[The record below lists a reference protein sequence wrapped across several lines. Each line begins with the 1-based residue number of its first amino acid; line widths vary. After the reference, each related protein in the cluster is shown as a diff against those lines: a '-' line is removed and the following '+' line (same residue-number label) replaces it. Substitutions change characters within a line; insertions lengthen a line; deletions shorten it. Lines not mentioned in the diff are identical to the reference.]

1 MNVTK
6 KPTVLL
12 ERFPYRYIQVGKL
25 ETNGM
30 PDCRIQK
37 VDSYTGRYRDMYL
50 CDNEMQLMTAMEDH
64 DYTCWLDPD
73 GVPSFI
79 VKTQYRL
86 KTGPW
91 SGWSFDP
98 RSFLLL

>member
-1 MNVTK
+1 MKVTK
-6 KPTVLL
+6 KPTILL

-25 ETNGM
+25 EINDM

-73 GVPSFI
+73 MVPAY
-79 VKTQYRL
+79 VKDDVESPYQVAE
-86 KTGPW
+86 
-91 SGWSFDP
+91 
-98 RSFLLL
+98 